1 MIDQTD
7 TATISLERFKELEK
21 VFNEFEDIKEDY
33 ENKKKSLTVTIS
45 VYNSKQQHCY
55 DYHHHRTPV
64 TTDKFS
70 IDAPE
75 TLKEVNKVIEELN
88 NANVEKHY
96 QIIQEMNSYRDT
108 LLSFA
113 NMTFWQRV
121 KHIFSNKVGGDLK

>member
-1 MIDQTD
+1 MNRIMYNNYR
-7 TATISLERFKELEK
+7 SLEKL
-21 VFNEFEDIKEDY
+21 
-33 ENKKKSLTVTIS
+33 
-45 VYNSKQQHCY
+45 
-55 DYHHHRTPV
+55 
-64 TTDKFS
+64 
-70 IDAPE
+70 
-75 TLKEVNKVIEELN
+75 LKESAMEFLKWY

>member
-1 MIDQTD
+1 MSDQTD

-21 VFNEFEDIKEDY
+21 VFKEFENIKKDY

-45 VYNSKQQHCY
+45 VYNSKHHHCY
-55 DYHHHRTPV
+55 PYHRTSV

-121 KHIFSNKVGGDLK
+121 KHIFSNKVGGELR